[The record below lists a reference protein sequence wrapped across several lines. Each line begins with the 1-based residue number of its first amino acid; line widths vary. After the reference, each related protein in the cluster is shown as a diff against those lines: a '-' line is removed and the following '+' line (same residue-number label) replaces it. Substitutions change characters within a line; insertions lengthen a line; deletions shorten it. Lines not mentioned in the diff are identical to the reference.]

1 MITIRPTLLADAPAL
16 PEVERSAGRAFLV
29 LPDLAWIASDD
40 VLSVERH
47 AAAIAEGLSWVA
59 VGADDRPVGFVVA
72 GASETGLHIEE
83 LSVGLDHQGHG
94 IGRILLARAVEA
106 ARLRGATEVTLT
118 TFTDVAW
125 NRPFYEA
132 SGFGICADGDLSERL
147 RMILEREVAHGLP
160 RERRCAM
167 VLKLSPVPA
176 SDTKRSADGAPS

>member
-1 MITIRPTLLADAPAL
+1 MITIRPTRSADASAL
-16 PEVERSAGRAFLV
+16 PAVERSAGRAFLV

-59 VGADDRPVGFVVA
+59 VGADDRPVGFLVA
-72 GASETGLHIEE
+72 GRSETALHIEE
-83 LSVGLDHQGHG
+83 LSVDRDHQGHG

-132 SGFGICADGDLSERL
+132 AGFATCADGDLPERL

-160 RERRCAM
+160 REQRCAM
-167 VLKLSPVPA
+167 ILKLSPA
-176 SDTKRSADGAPS
+176 SAADTKRGAEGTRS